1 MPDWITLALQ
11 TLKNFSDMANRETSA
26 DEQVKD
32 GAVHNS
38 KDSKKAEAAARKI
51 FDGDNKF
58 PGVDVL
64 AKTLF
69 DEKTYKEYLKRK
81 AEYNKYSS

>member
-1 MPDWITLALQ
+1 
-11 TLKNFSDMANRETSA
+11 
-26 DEQVKD
+26 
-32 GAVHNS
+32 VHNS

>member
-1 MPDWITLALQ
+1 LELCTAPSLTC
-11 TLKNFSDMANRETSA
+11 SS
-26 DEQVKD
+26 
-32 GAVHNS
+32 
-38 KDSKKAEAAARKI
+38 AEAAARKI